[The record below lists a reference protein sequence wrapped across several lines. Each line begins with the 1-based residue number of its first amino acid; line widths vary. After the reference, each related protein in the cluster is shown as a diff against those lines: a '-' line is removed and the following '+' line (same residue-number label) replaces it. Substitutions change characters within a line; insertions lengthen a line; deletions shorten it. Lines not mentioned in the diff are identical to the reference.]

1 MSSEGSAGDDAGDG
15 DDQYVHDP
23 SAFEASTGDA
33 TRTAG
38 PGDGDEEFPDP
49 NPGMGRRGW
58 VLLAAIVVAF
68 FGAPAVIYLRPPTVP
83 FEVAFLV
90 VPLVPA
96 FLLGMIAVW
105 AMAGRGGR

>member
-1 MSSEGSAGDDAGDG
+1 MSSEDEGAGDG
-15 DDQYVHDP
+15 EDRYVHDP
-23 SAFEASTGDA
+23 SAFEASAGA
-33 TRTAG
+33 TRTAD
-38 PGDGDEEFPDP
+38 DGDDEFPDP
-49 NPGMGRRGW
+49 NQGMGRRGW
-58 VLLAAIVVAF
+58 VLLAAVVVAF
-68 FGAPAVIYLRPPTVP
+68 FGAPAVIYLRPPAVP

>member
-1 MSSEGSAGDDAGDG
+1 MSSEDETDG
-15 DDQYVHDP
+15 DDRYVHDP
-23 SAFEASTGDA
+23 SEFESSA
-33 TRTAG
+33 TAPTTES
-38 PGDGDEEFPDP
+38 GDGTDEFPDP

-58 VLLAAIVVAF
+58 VLLAAVVVAF
-68 FGAPAVIYLRPPTVP
+68 FGAPAVIYLRPPAVP

-96 FLLGMIAVW
+96 FLLGMVAVW